1 VVLPEPDSPTRPST
15 EPRGTAR
22 STRLTN
28 LAQRRPAQKPGA
40 LRIGKT
46 EAAGSEHDIGHAG
59 PATTN
64 RSSRCASD
72 TVLDQSRRYRA
83 QRFSGRSARG
93 VAASSARV

>member
-15 EPRGTAR
+15 EPRGNR
-22 STRLTN
+22 EIDPLDH

-46 EAAGSEHDIGHAG
+46 EAAGSEHDIVM
-59 PATTN
+59 PAPLLP
-64 RSSRCASD
+64 
-72 TVLDQSRRYRA
+72 TVEPMRLDH
-83 QRFSGRSARG
+83 RFSIRAGGTGRSASAGRSARG